1 MHWFKLA
8 LNLNY
13 RVRKLTEASG
23 GDRCVHNKL
32 DRTVLTTKRLKLD
45 GIVKKSKT
53 KNRNNNKNKNKK
65 NGGRGSGTGRNCPKS
80 DGDDQNWT
88 VASKTGRKVG
98 SLK

>member
-1 MHWFKLA
+1 MHEMFVVKSNINWFKLA

-45 GIVKKSKT
+45 GIVKKSE
-53 KNRNNNKNKNKK
+53 NKK
-65 NGGRGSGTGRNCPKS
+65 QKQKQKMGEGDLELDGTVRN
-80 DGDDQNWT
+80 QT
-88 VASKTGRKVG
+88 VTIKIGRKVR